1 MKAAKTL
8 VAILSLILLLCSCN
22 SDSPSVNVANTD
34 KKASVSFGDSKSVT
48 AIVSPIDKEALYWK
62 YAAQMVVQDSSENGG
77 QTDSYDEAGAV
88 FIHEDSAGLSGTV
101 DGFSVGTWN
110 FLLFGY
116 SRSGSEGNYT
126 YSLVANG
133 EFKGKVLID
142 DGVNIVVVPVLP
154 VSDSSHGNGT
164 LFVNTANISFI
175 PKQTDTTGI
184 ETFTAKVFVNDVL
197 QETTS
202 ISKAPGAYTVKVQFV
217 HTYNSVEYVLAEGTV
232 TATVYSNLTTTVTG
246 SLNELATYVQFDANS
261 AYHGMPTGTLSKS
274 QDSGTGKWTITF
286 TNTNPASVP
295 TSYAWY
301 VNGVVQSGEIGTS
314 FVYTPGFESAN
325 ITCVFGN
332 SSGTGSASVY
342 IN

>member
-154 VSDSSHGNGT
+154 VSDSSHGNGD
-164 LFVNTANISFI
+164 LFVDGDNIVFA
-175 PKQTDTTGI
+175 PKQTELSEIGVTNRTIKVTRLSDDQAQTGS
-184 ETFTAKVFVNDVL
+184 D
-197 QETTS
+197 
-202 ISKAPGAYTVKVQFV
+202 GHY
-217 HTYNSVEYVLAEGTV
+217 YVLPGLYKVKITYSLGDYTYAV
-232 TATVYSNLTTTVTG
+232 TSVIATVYANMTTTV
-246 SLNELATYVQFDANS
+246 S
-261 AYHGMPTGTLSKS
+261 
-274 QDSGTGKWTITF
+274 
-286 TNTNPASVP
+286 
-295 TSYAWY
+295 
-301 VNGVVQSGEIGTS
+301 
-314 FVYTPGFESAN
+314 
-325 ITCVFGN
+325 
-332 SSGTGSASVY
+332 GSATELTTFVS
-342 IN
+342 IDIPEQGE